1 MRKTAMKEL
10 QEAVPADLAVEAEFV
25 DADELL
31 DAVPA
36 EILQEQ
42 PVELLQEQHAE
53 AAELLQ
59 EQHAVAAELLHEQ
72 PVDIGDAD
80 ERLDAVPAE
89 IQQDNP
95 VELRQEQHAEAAE
108 LLQEQL
114 AMAAELLHEQPVDIG
129 DADEVLGA
137 VPAKLA
143 VAAEQVDAAPPLS
156 PRSRPLSSRC
166 RGPW

>member
-1 MRKTAMKEL
+1 MRKTAPKDL
-10 QEAVPADLAVEAEFV
+10 QEAVPADLAVVAEFV

-36 EILQEQ
+36 EI
-42 PVELLQEQHAE
+42 
-53 AAELLQ
+53 
-59 EQHAVAAELLHEQ
+59 
-72 PVDIGDAD
+72 
-80 ERLDAVPAE
+80 
-89 IQQDNP
+89 QQDHP

-114 AMAAELLHEQPVDIG
+114 AMAAELLHEQLVDIG
-129 DADEVLGA
+129 DADEMLGA